1 MNERFNEIYRELH
14 KLDSALSECKDQIDL
29 LAAELH
35 QEEIHDL
42 LNNLLDEKASNE
54 AKKKGIVKF
63 KRDDCVSF
71 MMNKKAYIGCLAK
84 DLLSTDK
91 IVEFH
96 LYTDVDSDKAVFCSL
111 HGDTPQLHVN
121 FDDITN
127 IRNSQDSEIALLALN
142 CAENELFFDK
152 KTHKLFPYK
161 IKRAKKRGSYYS
173 IFMNNNS
180 LDILPC
186 TDRYSDIDDM
196 RFLEGR
202 YFLSKDNAIDFI
214 TSCYEYKLKERSIL

>member
-1 MNERFNEIYRELH
+1 MNERYENELRGILH
-14 KLDSALSECKDQIDL
+14 KW
-29 LAAELH
+29 
-35 QEEIHDL
+35 EEIHDL
-42 LNNLLDEKASNE
+42 LANLLDEKASNE
-54 AKKKGIVKF
+54 AKKKGIVMF
-63 KRDDCVSF
+63 KRDECVSF
-71 MMNKKAYIGCLAK
+71 MMNNKAYIGCLAK

-111 HGDTPQLHVN
+111 HGDTPRLHVD
-121 FDDITN
+121 FADITN

-152 KTHKLFPYK
+152 KTHKVFPYK
-161 IKRAKKRGSYYS
+161 IGRAKKGGSYYS
-173 IFMNNNS
+173 FFINNDCV
-180 LDILPC
+180 DIAPC

-202 YFLSKDNAIDFI
+202 YFLSKDDAVNFI
-214 TSCYEYKLKERSIL
+214 TDCFKDKLNERSLV

>member
-1 MNERFNEIYRELH
+1 MNERYENELRGILH
-14 KLDSALSECKDQIDL
+14 KW
-29 LAAELH
+29 
-35 QEEIHDL
+35 EEIHDL
-42 LNNLLDEKASNE
+42 LTNLLDEKASNE
-54 AKKKGIVKF
+54 AKKKGIVMF
-63 KRDDCVSF
+63 KRDECVSF

-111 HGDTPQLHVN
+111 HGDTPRLHVN

-127 IRNSQDSEIALLALN
+127 IRNSQDSEIALLSLN

-152 KTHKLFPYK
+152 KTHKVFPYK
-161 IKRAKKRGSYYS
+161 IGRAQKGGSYYS
-173 IFMNNNS
+173 IFINNDCV
-180 LDILPC
+180 DIAPC

-196 RFLEGR
+196 RFVEGR
-202 YFLSKDNAIDFI
+202 YFLSKDDAVDFI
-214 TSCYEYKLKERSIL
+214 TSCYKYKLKNERSLL